1 MIASSEWLNATSV
14 VGLLA
19 YGMATAC
26 CGIAWMR
33 AKRRRQDGRLAVL
46 LMLIEGFLFLD
57 IAFNWRWK
65 LHQFAMEFTQRRHE
79 YEFRRGPQ
87 LIALLILAAL
97 LLFALLAVRRFF
109 RGRAG
114 NSLAVSG
121 VLLSLVLWCPEAISL
136 HAVDHVLEYPIGK
149 IMGVSLLW
157 ILACL
162 MTSIG
167 ILSDSPRI
175 KSYPE
180 SNSPRV

>member
-1 MIASSEWLNATSV
+1 
-14 VGLLA
+14 
-19 YGMATAC
+19 
-26 CGIAWMR
+26 
-33 AKRRRQDGRLAVL
+33 
-46 LMLIEGFLFLD
+46 
-57 IAFNWRWK
+57 
-65 LHQFAMEFTQRRHE
+65 
-79 YEFRRGPQ
+79 

-121 VLLSLVLWCPEAISL
+121 ALLSLVLWCTEAISL

-167 ILSDSPRI
+167 ILSDCRVSSPTPSPI
-175 KSYPE
+175 PSE
-180 SNSPRV
+180 SSKH